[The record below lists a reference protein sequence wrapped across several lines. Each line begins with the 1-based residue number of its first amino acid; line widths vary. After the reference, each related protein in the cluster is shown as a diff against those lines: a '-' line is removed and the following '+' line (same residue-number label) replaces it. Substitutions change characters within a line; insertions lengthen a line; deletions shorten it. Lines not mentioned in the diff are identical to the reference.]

1 MNKKDIKV
9 NIILFLVLVI
19 LIIVYLIIPET
30 RSVKKV
36 LSKEEYRNK
45 IYDELITEYNKKNDA
60 QKKIIEDDEL
70 YKIQN
75 EI

>member
-9 NIILFLVLVI
+9 NIILFLVLAI
-19 LIIVYLIIPET
+19 LVIVYLIIPET

-70 YKIQN
+70 YKVQT

>member
-19 LIIVYLIIPET
+19 LVIVYLIIPET
-30 RSVKKV
+30 RNVKKV

-70 YKIQN
+70 YKVQT

>member
-30 RSVKKV
+30 RNVKKV

-60 QKKIIEDDEL
+60 QNEIIEDDEL
-70 YKIQN
+70 YKVQT

>member
-19 LIIVYLIIPET
+19 LVIVYLIIPET

-70 YKIQN
+70 YKVQT